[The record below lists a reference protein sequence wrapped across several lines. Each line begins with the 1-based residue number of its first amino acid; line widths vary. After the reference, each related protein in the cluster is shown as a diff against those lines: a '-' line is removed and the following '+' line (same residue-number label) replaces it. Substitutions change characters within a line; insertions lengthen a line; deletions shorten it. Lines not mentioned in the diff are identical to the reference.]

1 LHEESDMKDP
11 VDNPVSASDPD
22 PGEILERV
30 RSLIQSVNGF
40 VHLTPSWRR
49 KINSAA
55 TLPDRFYQ
63 LGSLALDA
71 NEWLAN
77 TSQLSGP
84 EVRSS
89 MDFSGRVLSLA
100 SELELLAKGLRST
113 AAARRGSVGERLLF
127 AYTVG
132 RRYNRTEGAEVI
144 PYIEEME
151 AILRA
156 RRRRR
161 GTKTEEGEP
170 ED

>member
-1 LHEESDMKDP
+1 MED
-11 VDNPVSASDPD
+11 ASDPD
-22 PGEILERV
+22 PSEVLAQV
-30 RSLIQSVNGF
+30 RGLIQSVNGF

-55 TLPDRFYQ
+55 TLPDEFYQ
-63 LGSLALDA
+63 LGSIALDA
-71 NEWLAN
+71 NEWLAK
-77 TSQLSGP
+77 TSQLTGP
-84 EVRSS
+84 EVRGSL
-89 MDFSGRVLSLA
+89 DFSGRVIDLA
-100 SELELLAKGLRST
+100 RELELLAKGLRST
-113 AAARRGSVGERLLF
+113 AAARRGSVGERLLL

-144 PYIEEME
+144 PHIEEME